1 MLRIPL
7 EEVSMYSCPLC
18 HSENSQAYFV
28 DKHRRYFQCQQC
40 ALVYVDPEQR
50 LNAEREKGF
59 YDLHQNI
66 PSDEGY
72 RRFLSRVCSPM
83 LDRVPPQSQGLDFG
97 CGPGPT
103 LSLMLEEA
111 GHSMA
116 LYDIFYHPDTQVLNR
131 QYDFMTA
138 TEVIEHLH
146 DPHRVW
152 QQWLNLV
159 KPGGWIGLMTK
170 MVKDLDAFAG
180 WHYKNDLTH
189 VIFFSRATFQYLAE
203 RDQLE
208 LEFIGNDV
216 ILLRKTQ

>member
-1 MLRIPL
+1 MH
-7 EEVSMYSCPLC
+7 SCPLC
-18 HSENSQAYFV
+18 HSDDIHAYYE
-28 DKHRRYFQCQQC
+28 DAHRAYLQCQPCQ
-40 ALVYVDPEQR
+40 LVFVNPEHR
-50 LNAEREKGF
+50 LSAQREKAF
-59 YDLHQNI
+59 YDLHEND
-66 PSDEGY
+66 PNDAGY
-72 RRFLSRVCSPM
+72 RRFLSRVCTPM
-83 LDRVPPQSQGLDFG
+83 LERVAPHSQGLDFG

-111 GHSMA
+111 GYQVA
-116 LYDIFYHPDTQVLNR
+116 LYDIFYHPNEQALATT
-131 QYDFMTA
+131 YDFMTA

-170 MVKDLDAFAG
+170 MVKDVDAFAT

-189 VIFFSRATFQYLAE
+189 VIFFSRHTFEYLAE

-216 ILLRKTQ
+216 ILLRKPQ